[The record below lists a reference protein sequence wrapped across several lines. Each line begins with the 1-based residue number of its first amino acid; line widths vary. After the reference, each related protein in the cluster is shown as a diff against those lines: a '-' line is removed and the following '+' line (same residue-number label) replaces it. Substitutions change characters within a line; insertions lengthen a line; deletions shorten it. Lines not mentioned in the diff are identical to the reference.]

1 MHRVVGRLILV
12 LALASLALLAGGCN
26 KLKARDELNK
36 GVRAYKAGN
45 FETAINHFKLATEL
59 DPQLLNAAVYLATA
73 YASQCVPG
81 SPTEE
86 NKKICHAAIVE
97 FEKVLEKD
105 PGNTTALA
113 YIAQLYFGLAGGAGP
128 AKWEE
133 ARPLF
138 EKSKEFRRRL
148 IQVDPRNPEHY
159 YSIGVI
165 DWTVAY
171 TQNAML
177 KAELG
182 RRPDEPLPPR
192 NRRDLAEQ
200 NAAVVEE
207 GIDALKKAVEINPNY
222 LDAIA
227 YLNLIYRQKADIVES
242 AQEREQWLDAADD
255 MHERYQRLREQQQ
268 QRPAPAAS

>member
-1 MHRVVGRLILV
+1 V
-12 LALASLALLAGGCN
+12 LALAGLVLLAAGCN

-45 FETAINHFKLATEL
+45 FEAAINHFKLANEL
-59 DPQLLNAAVYLATA
+59 DPTLLNARVYLATA
-73 YASQCVPG
+73 YASQFVPG

-86 NKKICHAAIVE
+86 NMKIGEAAIRE
-97 FEKVLEKD
+97 FERVLEVD
-105 PGNTTALA
+105 RGNITALS
-113 YIAQLYFGLAGGAGP
+113 YIAQIYFGMAGAAGP

-148 IQVDPRNPEHY
+148 IEVDPRNPEHY

-171 TQNAML
+171 TQNA
-177 KAELG
+177 KAKAQSG

-192 NRRDLAEQ
+192 DRRGLAEQ
-200 NAAVVEE
+200 NGAVVEE
-207 GIDALKKAVEINPNY
+207 GIEALRKAIDINPNY

-242 AQEREQWLDAADD
+242 PREREEWLDAADD
-255 MHERYQRLREQQQ
+255 MHERYQRLREEQ
-268 QRPAPAAS
+268 QRKPAPAAS

>member
-1 MHRVVGRLILV
+1 MQRAAKLTLV
-12 LALASLALLAGGCN
+12 LALASLVLLAGGCN

-45 FETAINHFKLATEL
+45 FETAINHFRLANEL
-59 DPQLLNAAVYLATA
+59 DPDLLNAAVYLATA
-73 YASQCVPG
+73 TAGQCVQG

-86 NKKICHAAIVE
+86 NKKICMAAIAE

-105 PGNTTALA
+105 PGNVTALA

-128 AKWEE
+128 ANWEE
-133 ARPLF
+133 ARALF

-171 TQNAML
+171 TQNAKM
-177 KAELG
+177 KAQLG

-192 NRRDLAEQ
+192 NRRDLTEQ
-200 NAAVVEE
+200 NTALVEE
-207 GIDALKKAVEINPNY
+207 GIEVLRKAIDINPNY

-255 MHERYQRLREQQQ
+255 MHERYQKLREELQKK
-268 QRPAPAAS
+268 PAPAAS